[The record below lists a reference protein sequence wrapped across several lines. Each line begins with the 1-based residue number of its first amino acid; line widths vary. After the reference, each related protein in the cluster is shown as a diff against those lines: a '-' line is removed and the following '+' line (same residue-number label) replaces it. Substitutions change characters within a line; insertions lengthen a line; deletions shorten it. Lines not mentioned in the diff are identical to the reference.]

1 MNLGMPLETLTA
13 LIMACAPMVAPETGL
28 KVVRHESGGN
38 PFAIGVNGPYA
49 VRPQPGTKD
58 QAVATAAAL
67 LRMPGVKSIDLGLAM
82 INSANLPRLGITME
96 DAFEPCTNLNAMQ
109 RVLLPSYQKWAGV
122 LGQGDSALQAA
133 LSEYNTGHPTRG
145 VGNGYVYKIYIQPVR

>member
-1 MNLGMPLETLTA
+1 MGMTLEALTG
-13 LIMACAPMVAPETGL
+13 LMVACAPLVSPETGL

-38 PFAIGVNGPYA
+38 PYAIGVNGPYA
-49 VRPQPGTKD
+49 VRPQPRTKD
-58 QAVATAAAL
+58 QAVTTANAL

-82 INSANLPRLGITME
+82 INSANLSRLGLRLE
-96 DAFEPCTNLNAMQ
+96 DAFDPCANLNAMQ

-122 LGQGDSALQAA
+122 MGVGDSALQAA